1 MNFYFYRNIEYKYFE
16 QSSLGEEN
24 GTYSSILVW
33 EIPWT
38 EPIRLQFMGL
48 QKVRC
53 DLVTKQQKQIL
64 NGQFYIK
71 KKDKHKNV
79 PQKNQEIVTH
89 A

>member
-1 MNFYFYRNIEYKYFE
+1 
-16 QSSLGEEN
+16 
-24 GTYSSILVW
+24 
-33 EIPWT
+33 
-38 EPIRLQFMGL
+38 MGL

-64 NGQFYIK
+64 NGQFYTK